1 MNHSAAMMATLD
13 ALGPLLVP
21 GAVIVLDDFG
31 QVPYV
36 DQNLAGVAWFK
47 QRRAPIPGAPDRPGD
62 RDLMKSGTPR
72 E

>member
-1 MNHSAAMMATLD
+1 MNHSAAGMATLD
-13 ALGPLLVP
+13 ALEPRLVP

-47 QRRAPIPGAPDRPGD
+47 QRGAPILERPTGQ
-62 RDLMKSGTPR
+62 GIVI
-72 E
+72 